1 MTKNE
6 EFKTIDMKRA
16 RNIVARLGK
25 SQWGWE
31 WNNDNHIN
39 TLSDEEVLNDLIILA
54 EVVNGYNKVYVGMI
68 SKALKE
74 LTWEESMGK

>member
-31 WNNDNHIN
+31 WNNDNYIN
-39 TLSDEEVLNDLIILA
+39 TLSDEQVLNDLIILA

-68 SKALKE
+68 SKVESAIR
-74 LTWEESMGK
+74 WEENMGK